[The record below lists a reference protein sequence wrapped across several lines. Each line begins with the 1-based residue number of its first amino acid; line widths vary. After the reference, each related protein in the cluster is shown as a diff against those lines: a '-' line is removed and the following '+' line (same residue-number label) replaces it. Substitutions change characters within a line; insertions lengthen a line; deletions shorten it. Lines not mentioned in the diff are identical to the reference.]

1 MLFKEEIDT
10 IKFDACVKK
19 ALEHELKYK
28 RMEEMP
34 EHVAQELKDCAK
46 MMAELDDTMQSIHK
60 ML

>member
-1 MLFKEEIDT
+1 
-10 IKFDACVKK
+10 
-19 ALEHELKYK
+19 
-28 RMEEMP
+28 MEEMP